1 MRDSVLIYCDYGC
14 ADVNALAEELRT
26 YFEPRGCKVDFVDAN
41 DIIYRNRLND
51 KVLALFMP
59 GGASTP
65 YRHKLK
71 VRGNEKIRKFVREGG
86 VYYGIC
92 AGAYYACKQTEFEKD
107 LPQSRIVAEYEL
119 DLLNAKAIGSLYKE
133 LNIEPFA
140 KNPASSAAV
149 ELFDENGDIVS
160 VHYHGGPYFELNEAE
175 NVEILARYNLEGFKP
190 AVVLQQYGKGKVILS
205 GVHYEDRGEVLA
217 KTSAFYE
224 TAKTLMKNETERQVF
239 FNRLMKLSGR

>member
-14 ADVNALAEELRT
+14 ADVNALAEELRA

-71 VRGNEKIRKFVREGG
+71 VQGNEKIRKFVREGG

-119 DLLNAKAIGSLYKE
+119 DLLNAKAVGSLYKE

-140 KNPASSAAV
+140 KNPASAAAV
-149 ELFDENGDIVS
+149 ELFDENGDIVAA
-160 VHYHGGPYFELNEAE
+160 HYHGGPYFELNETKGTE
-175 NVEILARYNLEGFKP
+175 VLARYNIEGFKP
-190 AVVLQQYGKGKVILS
+190 AVVLQSYGKGKVILS
-205 GVHYEDRGEVLA
+205 GVHYEDRGEVLE
-217 KTSAFYE
+217 KSAALPKIVRRLKE
-224 TAKTLMKNETERQVF
+224 KEATRQVF
-239 FNRLMKLSGR
+239 FNKLMSLSGR